1 MKEKLKRLINNAYAP
16 YSNYKVS
23 SIVITNDGNTFTK
36 DDLK

>member
-16 YSNYKVS
+16 YFNYKVA